1 MSRVVKLT
9 NKSMMKGIVTWMC
22 IFVSAR
28 RMDIHNVLVSH
39 DVQLLACGVQP
50 VVNYL
55 QRPGFIY
62 TLKTG

>member
-1 MSRVVKLT
+1 
-9 NKSMMKGIVTWMC
+9 MMKGIVTWMC